1 MQALPL
7 LGEDL
12 ALATYEE
19 INSAYEAVRSELTS
33 RHLPAAIQSIYKQ
46 SPLTE
51 ADRESG
57 RKSLDVLTVSQI
69 SRVLTTFPGKS
80 ARMRIEDLLKKS
92 ESLSK
97 GTAEYEFAMEL
108 FDGTTSLVSVQNI
121 ARHIKTSVNSHL
133 RALGINRGSAFQ
145 YMQREGY
152 TTTKDNPALFEL
164 IERGDEL
171 KQTTLRNLK
180 GITEWVTTLNK
191 LLGDVNAYQREERI
205 KSGDVEPGR
214 NKFDYSID
222 TPAGTLAYGNRFKH
236 AILQSVTGD
245 DKFIKE
251 VELLN
256 LGPSIREQLAALSKT
271 TALSTESLYEELT
284 RMMRP
289 RLRTSSNERTSNFS
303 MDVPAGK
310 KLPPKKKT
318 KTVLNLNGRDL
329 TIESTNKAF
338 NNEIINGTM
347 KALKV
352 QLIIDESPKI
362 LEAGYESDGEILRI
376 SLEEGTM
383 SDLKKIENIL
393 DQLS

>member
-12 ALATYEE
+12 ALATYDE
-19 INSAYEAVRSELTS
+19 INSAYEAVRSELAN

-51 ADRESG
+51 DDRQSG
-57 RKSLDVLTVSQI
+57 RKSLDILTVSQI

-92 ESLSK
+92 ESLGKS
-97 GTAEYEFAMEL
+97 TAEYEFAVEL

-121 ARHIKTSVNSHL
+121 ARHIKTSVNSHM

-152 TTTKDNPALFEL
+152 TTTRDNPALFEL

-205 KSGDVEPGR
+205 KNGDGEPGR
-214 NKFDYSID
+214 TAFDYSID
-222 TPAGTLAYGNRFKH
+222 SSAGNLAYGNRFKH
-236 AILQSVTGD
+236 AILQSVIGD
-245 DKFIKE
+245 DKFKRE

-256 LGPSIREQLAALSKT
+256 LGPSIREQLAALNKT
-271 TALSTESLYEELT
+271 TELDNDLLYEELT

-289 RLRTSSNERTSNFS
+289 RLRPSSNEKSLNFS
-303 MDVPAGK
+303 MDIPSNK

-318 KTVLNLNGRDL
+318 KTVLNLNSRKL

-338 NNEIINGTM
+338 SNEVIKGTM

-352 QLIIDESPKI
+352 QLIIDDSPKI
-362 LEAGYESDGEILRI
+362 LEAGYESGGEMLRV
-376 SLEEGTM
+376 SLEEGTIG
-383 SDLKKIENIL
+383 DLKKIETIL